1 VTTYNRLLIGLAMMM
16 TGWGLA
22 LHALHQVGVWAMLV
36 GIAFLTLVGLGVARA
51 ARV

>member
-1 VTTYNRLLIGLAMMM
+1 MTYNRLLIGLAMMM
-16 TGWGLA
+16 TGWVLA
-22 LHALHQVGVWAMLV
+22 LHALHQVSVWATLV